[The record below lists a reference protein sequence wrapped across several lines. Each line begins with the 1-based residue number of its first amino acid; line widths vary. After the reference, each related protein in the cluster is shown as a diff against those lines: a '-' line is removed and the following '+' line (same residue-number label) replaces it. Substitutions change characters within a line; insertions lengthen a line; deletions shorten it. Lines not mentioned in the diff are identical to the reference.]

1 MLQCTIRAGN
11 PKNMMPPSSV
21 AESVKLRK
29 ASLYLVAYR
38 LWPQDSGLKGRLPSS
53 RARLE
58 LRRMIEVSIPEKA
71 ADSAAL
77 LARLDESVFISIKG
91 E

>member
-1 MLQCTIRAGN
+1 
-11 PKNMMPPSSV
+11 
-21 AESVKLRK
+21 
-29 ASLYLVAYR
+29 
-38 LWPQDSGLKGRLPSS
+38 
-53 RARLE
+53 
-58 LRRMIEVSIPEKA
+58 MIEVSIPEKA